1 MPHPVPAVDWGSP
14 ACLDQEPC
22 TQVNP
27 FSIHTS
33 RLSQQSPKLI
43 CPELTICCPVVQF
56 AALVGEV
63 GAHQVSEVL
72 PKVVDRFA
80 PLFVGDHMV
89 AL

>member
-1 MPHPVPAVDWGSP
+1 MHKS
-14 ACLDQEPC
+14 
-22 TQVNP
+22 
-27 FSIHTS
+27 
-33 RLSQQSPKLI
+33 I
-43 CPELTICCPVVQF
+43 CPAPTSCCPVVQF

-80 PLFVGDHMV
+80 PLFVGDHVV